1 MSSPHDFVSID
12 SAHYVLKF
20 YSEIERSSSWWQGNV
35 KNLFYPA
42 CGNAHNLHALESKID
57 MKLIDKTSKKYWL
70 LKGVLPISPSDF
82 RIYFEK
88 VSCDA
93 IFSQNRL
100 GIDAKSRGQDEC
112 KWKTK
117 KRGCLHEYV
126 IVCMYFLTYCGAKS
140 FFFNF
145 DDSIPVKY
153 IFKPFFKIYYYSNIF
168 KISFSLENSKVLLVI
183 WRSCNCGQ
191 ISGLCRFWRLKFTP
205 LPPLSPNCFV
215 KFAKIC

>member
-1 MSSPHDFVSID
+1 M
-12 SAHYVLKF
+12 
-20 YSEIERSSSWWQGNV
+20 

-112 KWKTK
+112 K
-117 KRGCLHEYV
+117 
-126 IVCMYFLTYCGAKS
+126 
-140 FFFNF
+140 
-145 DDSIPVKY
+145 
-153 IFKPFFKIYYYSNIF
+153 
-168 KISFSLENSKVLLVI
+168 
-183 WRSCNCGQ
+183 
-191 ISGLCRFWRLKFTP
+191 
-205 LPPLSPNCFV
+205 
-215 KFAKIC
+215 